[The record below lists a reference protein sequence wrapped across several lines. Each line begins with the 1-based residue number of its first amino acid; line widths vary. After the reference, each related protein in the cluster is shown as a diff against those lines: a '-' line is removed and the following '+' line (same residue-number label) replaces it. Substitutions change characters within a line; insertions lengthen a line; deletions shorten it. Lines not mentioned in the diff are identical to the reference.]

1 MVTKVEKIIEMRYG
15 QNLSL
20 VNNGQSAGK
29 ILNLVIDK
37 CFKMVYNKIYKERG
51 DKMGKKKTIEEIKQ
65 AFEKEGYILLSTEY
79 INAHNKL
86 DYICPKGHRHSITW
100 SKFNTGRRCPKC
112 SGQIMTFE

>member
-51 DKMGKKKTIEEIKQ
+51 DKNGSKAYLRICKK
-65 AFEKEGYILLSTEY
+65 Y
-79 INAHNKL
+79 N
-86 DYICPKGHRHSITW
+86 
-100 SKFNTGRRCPKC
+100 
-112 SGQIMTFE
+112 